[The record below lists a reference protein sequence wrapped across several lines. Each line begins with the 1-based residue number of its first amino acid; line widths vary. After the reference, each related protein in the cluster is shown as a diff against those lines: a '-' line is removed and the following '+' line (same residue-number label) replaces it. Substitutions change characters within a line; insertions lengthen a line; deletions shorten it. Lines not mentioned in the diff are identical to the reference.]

1 MKEIVLLDGGVGQ
14 EIYKRAGKP
23 PHPMWASKVMMSRP
37 EIVKEVHQ
45 DFIRAGSKVITV
57 NSYTSTPTRLKRDGR
72 LEWFEELQTQA
83 LTIAAD
89 AIKELGAEASDV
101 QVAGC
106 LPPLVASYT
115 ANDRSFA
122 EIRQEYQQIVALQ
135 KPSVDLFLIETIS
148 NIKEARAA
156 IEVALETGKP
166 VFMSFT
172 IADNQPDQIR
182 SGESI
187 KEALSAV
194 EQYPVDALLF
204 NCSFPETI
212 SEGLKAL
219 GHLNIPF
226 GGYANGFTSVEPL
239 KPGKTVDLLSAR
251 HDMHEE
257 KYAEHALQWVNA
269 GATII
274 GGCCEVGPSHIAYL
288 HRQLQEQ
295 GYKIVPFK

>member
-1 MKEIVLLDGGVGQ
+1 
-14 EIYKRAGKP
+14 
-23 PHPMWASKVMMSRP
+23 MMSQP
-37 EIVKEVHQ
+37 DIVKEVHR
-45 DFIRAGSKVITV
+45 DSIRAGAKVVTV
-57 NSYTSTPTRLKRDGR
+57 NTYSSTPTRLKRDGQPA
-72 LEWFEELQTQA
+72 WFEKLQTQA
-83 LTIAAD
+83 LRIASD
-89 AIKELGAEASDV
+89 ARDELGDMAGDV
-101 QVAGC
+101 QLAGC
-106 LPPLVASYT
+106 LPPLIASYT
-115 ANDRSFA
+115 SDERPFA
-122 EIRQEYQQIVALQ
+122 EIKEEYEQIVGIQ

-172 IADNQPDQIR
+172 IADNHPEQIR
-182 SGESI
+182 SGETI
-187 KEALSAV
+187 EEALSAV
-194 EQYPVDALLF
+194 KHYPLDALLF

-219 GHLNIPF
+219 GRLDKPF

-257 KYAEHALQWVNA
+257 KYAQHAMDWVKA

-274 GGCCEVGPSHIAYL
+274 GGCCEVGPSHIDYL
-288 HRQLQEQ
+288 RRKLQEQ
-295 GYKIVPFK
+295 GYKIVPFQ